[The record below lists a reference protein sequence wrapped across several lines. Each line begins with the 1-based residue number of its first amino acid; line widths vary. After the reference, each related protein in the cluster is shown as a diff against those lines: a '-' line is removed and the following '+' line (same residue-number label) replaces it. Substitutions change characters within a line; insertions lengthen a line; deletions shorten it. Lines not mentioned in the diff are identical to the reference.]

1 MPIHILYTVHMY
13 LHKGGLILKQKLGHV
28 CGNVLYI
35 ITDFS
40 KRLKN
45 YLLPILP
52 AMKNSLRL
60 RWLITEEPSSFTLK
74 NYLKWSK
81 YC

>member
-52 AMKNSLRL
+52 GPACDEKFTSLTMVNYR
-60 RWLITEEPSSFTLK
+60 RTE
-74 NYLKWSK
+74 
-81 YC
+81 